1 MVAISPLDI
10 FHSRIF
16 WARRSSFSKQTQYR
30 SKEKKKKEAKWID
43 FSLITPL
50 CLISLE
56 FYGEKVWERESWVR
70 VRERETTAWGEWSL
84 PPLIKL
90 HPKPSSFFISTTHLS
105 YLSRSTSVQF
115 SSAQHSRSGMRILC
129 VLFYFLH
136 IFGFVT
142 NGNFSFKVDRGR
154 GCCFCLFLTREQ
166 ERQRRRRYEE
176 WKFFL
181 FYIAVFFPLFL
192 TNIFFHIVKRENS
205 DSVDI
210 LDINHHS
217 AAHVIIHYVLRN
229 HL

>member
-1 MVAISPLDI
+1 MNRFFPDHPSLSH
-10 FHSRIF
+10 FSRVL
-16 WARRSSFSKQTQYR
+16 WWKS
-30 SKEKKKKEAKWID
+30 
-43 FSLITPL
+43 
-50 CLISLE
+50 
-56 FYGEKVWERESWVR
+56 VWERELSESE
-70 VRERETTAWGEWSL
+70 RERNDSMRRMISSPFNKITPQTL
-84 PPLIKL
+84 FIFHIHHPLIVSL
-90 HPKPSSFFISTTHLS
+90 SFYIS
-105 YLSRSTSVQF
+105 SVQF
-115 SSAQHSRSGMRILC
+115 STAQHSRSGMRILC

-166 ERQRRRRYEE
+166 ERQRRWRYEE

-217 AAHVIIHYVLRN
+217 AAHVIIHYILRN